1 MRAVVQ
7 VDEHRLELKE
17 LEPPKAGPGE
27 LLLRVVAC
35 GICGSDLSSYK
46 RGLFTGVLGHEVAG
60 IVEAIGPGVVG
71 WQLGDPVALTPS
83 TGCGACDQCSSGAYH
98 RCIES
103 LTGSGAV
110 RPGGYAELLVAPEG
124 RLRRLPAGLSPEVAC
139 LAEPL
144 SVVFHGISRL
154 GPVQGQDAA
163 VLGLGSIGL
172 LACAALGWRGARHV
186 YGVDPVKLRR
196 DLARDL
202 GAEAVFGR
210 ASDAR
215 AELDSPPLILEC
227 SGRPEA
233 LQQAIDLVAPGGTV
247 VLLGIAIAEVPV
259 IPVFWITREVT
270 VIGSINSRLEDFEE
284 ALRLLEAKPEIG
296 RIVTKRI
303 SLEEVPETFEL
314 LLQPKDVGKV
324 VVDPRRQSKPG
335 GSRPPDALARGA
347 QVGD

>member
-7 VDEHRLELKE
+7 VEEHRLEVVE
-17 LEPPKAGPGE
+17 LEPPEAGPGE
-27 LLLRVVAC
+27 LLVRVAAC

-60 IVEAIGPGVVG
+60 IVEATGPGVVG
-71 WQLGDPVALTPS
+71 WQPGDPVVLTPS
-83 TGCGACDQCSSGAYH
+83 TGCGACDQCAAGHYH

-103 LTGSGAV
+103 LTGRGAV
-110 RPGGYAELLVAPEG
+110 RPGGYAELLVAPER
-124 RLRRLPAGLSPEVAC
+124 RLRRLPPSLSPEVAC

-144 SVVFHGISRL
+144 SVALHGIGRL
-154 GPVQGQDAA
+154 GPVQGQNAI

-172 LACAALGWRGARHV
+172 LACAALRWCGAQGV
-186 YGVDPVKLRR
+186 YGVDPVELRR
-196 DLARDL
+196 DLAGCL

-215 AELDSPPLILEC
+215 AELDPIPLVLEC

-233 LQQAIDLVAPGGTV
+233 LQQAIDLAAPGGNV

-259 IPVFWITREVT
+259 IPVFWITREIT
-270 VIGSINSRLEDFEE
+270 VAGSINSRLEDFEE
-284 ALRLLEAKPEIG
+284 ALRLLEARPEVG
-296 RIVTKRI
+296 SIVTKRV

-314 LLQPKDVGKV
+314 LLQPEGVGKV
-324 VVDPRRQSKPG
+324 VVDPRQ
-335 GSRPPDALARGA
+335 
-347 QVGD
+347 